1 MNTDTDTDT
10 DTAVPNGPSGADGA
24 ARFVAAQTLLTL
36 DARHPFAGKSLID
49 AQDMH
54 RTVMSGF
61 PGWVDDGSQDP
72 RAQMGILSTWTVD
85 LRQARLNLVVQSSL
99 PADWSGIPRAALAER
114 PEPLTID
121 RTFRVGDRVA
131 FRTVVNPVRSI
142 PPPPGSP
149 RKARGTRVPHTRP
162 EHVKGWFA
170 RRLQPSGEPATA
182 PDGVTRIGADTDTDR
197 LAVRMLPRASSPA
210 PHKGLRIARAEIK
223 GTLTVTDPKVFV
235 AALTQGI
242 GHARAYSCGLILVR

>member
-1 MNTDTDTDT
+1 MNATP
-10 DTAVPNGPSGADGA
+10 TAPNASSDKGRA
-24 ARFVAAQTLLTL
+24 ARFVAAQSLLTL

-61 PGWVDDGSQDP
+61 PGWVDDGSPDP

-99 PADWSGIPRAALAER
+99 PADWSGIPHAALAEK
-114 PEPLTID
+114 PELLTVD
-121 RTFRVGDRVA
+121 RTFRCGDRVA
-131 FRTVVNPVRSI
+131 FRTVVNPVRSV
-142 PPPPGSP
+142 PAPPGSP
-149 RKARGTRVPHTRP
+149 PGTRGTRVPHTRP
-162 EHVKGWFA
+162 EHVKRWFV
-170 RRLQPSGEPATA
+170 RRLQPPGEPAIA
-182 PDGVTRIGADTDTDR
+182 PDGVTRIGADADADR
-197 LAVRMLPRASSPA
+197 IAVRMLPNVSSPA

-223 GTLTVTDPKVFV
+223 GTLTVTDPTAFI
-235 AALTQGI
+235 AALAQGV

>member
-1 MNTDTDTDT
+1 MNTNT
-10 DTAVPNGPSGADGA
+10 TASDVSSGAGRA

-36 DARHPFAGKSLID
+36 DARHPFVGKSLID

-61 PGWVDDGSQDP
+61 PGWVDDGSPDP
-72 RAQMGILSTWTVD
+72 RARMGILSAWTVD

-99 PADWSGIPRAALAER
+99 PADWSGIPRAARAER
-114 PEPLTID
+114 PEHLAVD
-121 RTFRVGDRVA
+121 RTFRFGDRVT
-131 FRTVVNPVRSI
+131 FRTVVNPVHSV

-149 RKARGTRVPHTRP
+149 PKTRGTRVPHTRP
-162 EHVKGWFA
+162 EHVKGWFV
-170 RRLQPSGEPATA
+170 RRLQPPGEPAIA
-182 PDGVTRIGADTDTDR
+182 PDGVTRIGADADTDR
-197 LAVRMLPRASSPA
+197 IAVRMLPTVSSPA

-223 GTLTVTDPKVFV
+223 GTLTVTDPTAFV
-235 AALTQGI
+235 AALARGI

>member
-1 MNTDTDTDT
+1 MNTTT
-10 DTAVPNGPSGADGA
+10 TASNTSSGAGRA
-24 ARFVAAQTLLTL
+24 ARFVTAQSLLAL
-36 DARHPFAGKSLID
+36 DARHPFVRKSLID

-61 PGWVDDGSQDP
+61 PGWVDDGSPDP
-72 RAQMGILSTWTVD
+72 RAQMGILSTWTVE

-99 PADWSGIPRAALAER
+99 PADWSGIPCAALAEK
-114 PEPLTID
+114 PEPLTVD
-121 RTFRVGDRVA
+121 RTFHFGDRVA

-142 PPPPGSP
+142 PPQPGSP
-149 RKARGTRVPHTRP
+149 PKTRGARVPHTRP
-162 EHVKGWFA
+162 EHVKGWFT
-170 RRLQPSGEPATA
+170 RRLQPSGEASIA
-182 PDGVTRIGADTDTDR
+182 PDGVTRIGADSDTER
-197 LAVRMLPRASSPA
+197 IAVRMLPDISSPA

-223 GTLTVTDPKVFV
+223 GTFTVTDPTTFV

>member
-1 MNTDTDTDT
+1 MNTNTTTTD
-10 DTAVPNGPSGADGA
+10 VSSGAGRA

-36 DARHPFAGKSLID
+36 DARHPFVGKSLID

-61 PGWVDDGSQDP
+61 PGWVDDGSPDP

-85 LRQARLNLVVQSSL
+85 LQQARLNLVVQSSL
-99 PADWSGIPRAALAER
+99 PADWGRIPRAALAER
-114 PEPLTID
+114 PEALTID
-121 RTFRVGDRVA
+121 RTFRFGDRVI
-131 FRTVVNPVRSI
+131 FRTVVNPVHSV

-149 RKARGTRVPHTRP
+149 PRTRGTRVPHTRP
-162 EHVKGWFA
+162 EHVKGWFV
-170 RRLQPSGEPATA
+170 RRLQPPGEPAIA
-182 PDGVTRIGADTDTDR
+182 PDGVTRIGADADTER
-197 LAVRMLPRASSPA
+197 IAVRMLPNVSSPA

-223 GTLTVTDPKVFV
+223 GALTVTDPKTFV

>member
-1 MNTDTDTDT
+1 MGHHPVNT
-10 DTAVPNGPSGADGA
+10 TATTSDGPASGGEA
-24 ARFVAAQTLLTL
+24 ARFVATQSLLTL
-36 DARHPFAGKSLID
+36 DARHPFAGKCLID

-61 PGWVDDGSQDP
+61 PGWLDDGSPNP
-72 RAQMGILSTWTVD
+72 RAQMSVLSTWTVD

-99 PADWSGIPRAALAER
+99 PADWSSIPRAALAEK
-114 PEPLTID
+114 PEPLTLD
-121 RTFRVGDRVA
+121 RTFRPGDQVA

-149 RKARGTRVPHTRP
+149 PKTRGTRVPHTRP

-170 RRLQPSGEPATA
+170 RRLQPSGESAVA
-182 PDGVTRIGADTDTDR
+182 PDGVTRIGADTDIDR
-197 LAVRMLPRASSPA
+197 LSVRMLPRVSSPS

-223 GTLTVTDPKVFV
+223 GTLTVTVPKTFV

>member
-1 MNTDTDTDT
+1 MGHHPVNTNT
-10 DTAVPNGPSGADGA
+10 TASDVSSGAGRA

-36 DARHPFAGKSLID
+36 DARHPFVGKSLID

-61 PGWVDDGSQDP
+61 PGWVDNGSPDA

-85 LRQARLNLVVQSSL
+85 LPQARLNLVVQSSL

-114 PEPLTID
+114 PEPLTVD
-121 RTFRVGDRVA
+121 RTFRLGDRVT
-131 FRTVVNPVRSI
+131 FRTVVNPVHSV

-149 RKARGTRVPHTRP
+149 PKTRGTRVPHTRP
-162 EHVKGWFA
+162 EHVKGWFV
-170 RRLQPSGEPATA
+170 RRLQPPGEPAMA
-182 PDGVTRIGADTDTDR
+182 PDGVTRIGADADTDR
-197 LAVRMLPRASSPA
+197 IAIRMLPTVSSPA

-223 GTLTVTDPKVFV
+223 GALTVTDPKTFV
-235 AALTQGI
+235 AALAQGI

>member
-1 MNTDTDTDT
+1 MGHHPVNTNT
-10 DTAVPNGPSGADGA
+10 TASDVSSGAGRA

-36 DARHPFAGKSLID
+36 DARHPFVGKSLID

-61 PGWVDDGSQDP
+61 PGWVDNGSPDA

-85 LRQARLNLVVQSSL
+85 LPQARLNLVVQSSL

-114 PEPLTID
+114 PEPLTVD
-121 RTFRVGDRVA
+121 RTFRFGDRVT
-131 FRTVVNPVRSI
+131 FRTVVNPVHSV

-149 RKARGTRVPHTRP
+149 PRTRGTRVPHTRP
-162 EHVKGWFA
+162 EHVKGWFV
-170 RRLQPSGEPATA
+170 RRLQPPGEPAIA
-182 PDGVTRIGADTDTDR
+182 PDGVTRIGADADTDR
-197 LAVRMLPRASSPA
+197 IAVRMLPNASSPA

-223 GTLTVTDPKVFV
+223 GALTVTDPKTFV
-235 AALTQGI
+235 AALAQGI

>member
-1 MNTDTDTDT
+1 MNSKATTSH
-10 DTAVPNGPSGADGA
+10 APSSGGQA
-24 ARFVAAQTLLTL
+24 ARFVAAQTLLAL

-61 PGWVDDGSQDP
+61 PGWLDDGSPDA
-72 RAQMGILSTWTVD
+72 RAQMSVLSTWTVD

-99 PADWSGIPRAALAER
+99 PADWSSIPRAALAEK
-114 PEPLTID
+114 PEPLTLD
-121 RTFRVGDRVA
+121 QTFRAGDQVA

-149 RKARGTRVPHTRP
+149 PKTRGTRVPHTRP

-170 RRLQPSGEPATA
+170 RRLQPLGDPGVA

-197 LAVRMLPRASSPA
+197 LSVRMLPRVSSPA

-223 GTLTVTDPKVFV
+223 GTLTVTDPRTFV
-235 AALTQGI
+235 AALTRGI

>member
-1 MNTDTDTDT
+1 MNTTT
-10 DTAVPNGPSGADGA
+10 TASNTSSGAARA
-24 ARFVAAQTLLTL
+24 ARFVTAQTLLTL

-61 PGWVDDGSQDP
+61 PGWVEDGSPDP

-99 PADWSGIPRAALAER
+99 PGDWSSIPRAALAER
-114 PEPLTID
+114 PEPLTVD
-121 RTFRVGDRVA
+121 RTFRFGDTVT
-131 FRTVVNPVRSI
+131 FRTVVNPVRTV

-149 RKARGTRVPHTRP
+149 PKTRGSRVPHTRP
-162 EHVKGWFA
+162 EHVKGWFV
-170 RRLQPSGEPATA
+170 RRLQPPSEPAIA
-182 PDGVTRIGADTDTDR
+182 PDGVTRIGADADIDR
-197 LAVRMLPRASSPA
+197 IAVRMLPNASSPA
-210 PHKGLRIARAEIK
+210 SHKGLRIARAEIK
-223 GTLTVTDPKVFV
+223 GTLTVTDPKTFV
-235 AALTQGI
+235 AALAQGI